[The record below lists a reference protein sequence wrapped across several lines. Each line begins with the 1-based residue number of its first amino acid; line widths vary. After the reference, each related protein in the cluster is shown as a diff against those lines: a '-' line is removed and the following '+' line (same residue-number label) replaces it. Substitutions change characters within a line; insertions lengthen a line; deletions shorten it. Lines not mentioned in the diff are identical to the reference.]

1 MNKKN
6 QNRTEIYSGIV
17 DERSGNIFCKSN
29 IGARNLENHFDN
41 QDAFDA
47 RINDNYIV
55 VAVADGLGS
64 CVHSQIGS
72 QIAVNILC
80 DWVENEMIEFKELAP
95 DVSRILCNRIVDRWR
110 NTIGD
115 YYATYDTT
123 LLFIVYINNSLLIGS
138 LGDGMVLL
146 DIGGEYKNLSWQD
159 KVFGNQ
165 TASIGSI
172 NAKEEFKIELI
183 RNIDMNDMITAVI
196 ATDGIS
202 DDIDEQNQVKLID
215 YVKNLTIDRGFE
227 ETSKEINQ
235 WVDNWKSLYNSDDK
249 TIAIISI
256 KGAKDEL

>member
-6 QNRTEIYSGIV
+6 QNRIENYSGII
-17 DERSGNIFCKSN
+17 DGRSGNIFCKSN
-29 IGARNLENHFDN
+29 IGKRNLESHFDN

-47 RINDNYIV
+47 RINENYMV

-64 CVHSQIGS
+64 CEHSQIGS
-72 QIAVNILC
+72 QFAVNILC
-80 DWVENEMIEFKELAP
+80 DWVEKELIEFKELDS

-115 YYATYDTT
+115 NYAAYDTT
-123 LLFIVYINNSLLIGS
+123 LLFIVYIKKSLLIGS

-146 DIGGEYKNLSWQD
+146 DIGGEYKNLSWKD

-183 RNIDMNDMITAVI
+183 RNIDINDTIMAVI

-202 DDIDEQNQVKLID
+202 DDIDEQNQIKLVE
-215 YVKNLTIDRGFE
+215 YVKNITIDRGFE

-256 KGAKDEL
+256 